1 MKKPFSFECINCR
14 QVVTEKFS
22 LIMLEMVKAQG
33 ACCDVCCDG
42 SKAYHDSPIY
52 QAFEEA
58 EENSHC

>member
-1 MKKPFSFECINCR
+1 
-14 QVVTEKFS
+14 
-22 LIMLEMVKAQG
+22 MLEMVKAQG